1 MKYEVLFFDADDTL
15 FDFKKSE
22 NFALDKLMS
31 SIDTDLEKSYCIEIY
46 KEINNNIW
54 KEFEQNLISSD
65 ELKIERF
72 KRFADKINLSQD
84 PKILS
89 NMYVNFLA
97 EASFIY
103 KETEEL
109 LSYLYKKYKIVI
121 ITNGL
126 TSVQNKRIKKSIIK
140 DYFDAVIISDEIKI
154 AKPDPKIFDYALNVI
169 NHTNKESVLMIGDS
183 LSSDVKGGVNAGID
197 TCWFNPNNKK
207 NNSSLIPK
215 YEISTLSELK
225 NIL

>member
-126 TSVQNKRIKKSIIK
+126 TSVQNKRIKESIIK

-169 NHTNKESVLMIGDS
+169 NHTNKESVLVIGDS
-183 LSSDVKGGVNAGID
+183 LSSDVKGGINAGID

-215 YEISTLSELK
+215 YEISTLLELK

>member
-126 TSVQNKRIKKSIIK
+126 TSVQNKRIKESIIK

-215 YEISTLSELK
+215 YEISTLLELK

>member
-15 FDFKKSE
+15 FNFKKSE

-126 TSVQNKRIKKSIIK
+126 TSVQNKRIKESIIK

-183 LSSDVKGGVNAGID
+183 LSSDVKGGINAGID

-215 YEISTLSELK
+215 YEISTLLELK

>member
-22 NFALDKLMS
+22 DFALNKLMS

-72 KRFADKINLSQD
+72 KRFADKINLSHD

-89 NMYVNFLA
+89 DMYVNFLA

-126 TSVQNKRIKKSIIK
+126 VSVQNKRIKQSVIK
-140 DYFDAVIISDEIKI
+140 DYFDQ
-154 AKPDPKIFDYALNVI
+154 L
-169 NHTNKESVLMIGDS
+169 
-183 LSSDVKGGVNAGID
+183 LSQTK
-197 TCWFNPNNKK
+197 
-207 NNSSLIPK
+207 
-215 YEISTLSELK
+215 LK
-225 NIL
+225 

>member
-207 NNSSLIPK
+207 I
-215 YEISTLSELK
+215 TLHLFLNMK
-225 NIL
+225 

>member
-126 TSVQNKRIKKSIIK
+126 TSVQNKRIKESIIK

-183 LSSDVKGGVNAGID
+183 LSSDVKGGINAGID

-215 YEISTLSELK
+215 YEISTLLELK

>member
-215 YEISTLSELK
+215 YEISTLLEIK

>member
-215 YEISTLSELK
+215 YEISTLLELK

>member
-183 LSSDVKGGVNAGID
+183 LSSDVKGGINAGID

-215 YEISTLSELK
+215 YEISTLLELK